1 MIALNGIQLH
11 YKKPVLKDLH
21 LQVKRGE
28 ILGLVGKSGA
38 GKSSLL
44 KICAGLQDPD
54 AGIIYIDG
62 KLQSQVRNLLV
73 PGFPSVAIVNQDFK
87 LDPYHSVEENIREAI
102 LHWPY
107 KKRDQRVQ
115 KLLRL
120 FGLKEI
126 SVTKAHLISGGEQQR
141 VAIARAIADQ
151 PAYLLLDEPFGH
163 LDAQLR
169 QKLSSHL
176 MDLRDEEDTGIILV
190 SHEGQDVLGLCDH
203 ICILQ
208 NGKLSKKYK
217 PESVYYHYKAPDR
230 ARLFGPLNTFKQGNE
245 LVHFRPDEFKIV
257 TTKGIAVCFEK
268 AMFVGGLYHNFVRT
282 ANNERLLLYAF
293 EKLNEIQAIEICKK

>member
-1 MIALNGIQLH
+1 MIELKGIQLA
-11 YKKPVLKDLH
+11 YQKPVLKSLN

-54 AGIIYIDG
+54 EGQVAIDG
-62 KLQSQVRNLLV
+62 KIQTPVRHLLV
-73 PGFPSVAIVNQDFK
+73 PGFKGLAIVNQDFK

-107 KKRDQRVQ
+107 EKRDKRVQ

-126 SVTKAHLISGGEQQR
+126 ASTKAHLISGGEQQR

-151 PAYLLLDEPFGH
+151 PTYLLLDEPFGH
-163 LDAQLR
+163 LDAHLR

-208 NGKLSKKYK
+208 NGKLSKKLK
-217 PESVYYHYKAPDR
+217 PEDVYYHYKAPER
-230 ARLFGPLNTFKQGNE
+230 ARLFGPLNTLKINDE
-245 LVHFRPDEFKIV
+245 LIHFRPDEYNVSAIGV
-257 TTKGIAVCFEK
+257 RVQFEK
-268 AMFVGGLYHNFVRT
+268 AMFVGGLYHNYMRSS
-282 ANNERLLLYAF
+282 NNERILLYAF
-293 EKLNEIQAIEICKK
+293 EKLTEIKAIEIRKK

>member
-1 MIALNGIQLH
+1 MIELKGIQLT
-11 YKKPVLKDLH
+11 YQKPVLKSLN

-54 AGIIYIDG
+54 QGQIVIDG
-62 KLQSQVRNLLV
+62 QTQTPVRHLLV
-73 PGFPSVAIVNQDFK
+73 PGFEGLAIVNQDFK
-87 LDPYHSVEENIREAI
+87 LDPYHTVEENLRESI

-107 KKRDQRVQ
+107 DKRDKRVQ
-115 KLLRL
+115 KLLRI
-120 FGLKEI
+120 FGLKDI
-126 SVTKAHLISGGEQQR
+126 SATKAHLISGGEQQR

-151 PAYLLLDEPFGH
+151 PSYLLLDEPFGH
-163 LDAQLR
+163 LDAHLR
-169 QKLSSHL
+169 QKLSAHL

-217 PESVYYHYKAPDR
+217 PQEVYYHYKAPER
-230 ARLFGPLNTFKQGNE
+230 ARLFGPLNTLKINDE
-245 LVHFRPDEFKIV
+245 LVHFRPDEYRIAQN
-257 TTKGIAVCFEK
+257 GIEVQFEK
-268 AMFVGGLYHNFVRT
+268 ALFVGGLYLNYMRSAHQ
-282 ANNERLLLYAF
+282 ERILLYAF
-293 EKLNEIQAIEICKK
+293 DPLTEIKAIEIFKK